1 MLLLFIVKNMFTS
14 KLFTCYNK
22 IKKVTVFLQS
32 NINFYGDDPDIAKL
46 KAKEKERVQKIIEE

>member
-1 MLLLFIVKNMFTS
+1 MFTS

-32 NINFYGDDPDIAKL
+32 NINFYGDDPDIAQL